1 MHTVKDQCAFVLAN
15 CPDEEA
21 GLFSYLQLYF
31 CLLSGF
37 KPLAFCI
44 LVLWASLLFSTIGI
58 AASDFFCVNLS
69 TIATI
74 LGMSE
79 SMAGVTF
86 LAFGNGSPDVF
97 STFAAMST
105 HSGSLAIG
113 ELIGAAG
120 FITAV
125 VAGSMALVRPFRVAK
140 KSFVRDLGF
149 FIVATSFSMVFLADG
164 HLHTWECAVMVAF
177 YIFYV
182 VTVVIWHW
190 YLSRTRKRRL
200 RDALARNHFNAI
212 SSSELDVDED
222 ADEEIGNTGRGRT
235 ISRNSLLEDFTA
247 LERDEEFFPND
258 LDEEADD
265 ETRDRWMAEI
275 SSNMRV
281 NRPKISNR
289 RSTVNPIRPS
299 LVGAL
304 EFRAVLSSLHKARSM
319 KSIPISLRRYSD
331 DPSLA
336 LAQQQQ
342 RPSTT
347 SDPRPS
353 QLPTNAHE
361 VIANRSF
368 EYSND
373 SDDQITSTRVRAVSA
388 NDAVDV
394 HRISSNAARLS
405 IPQIDY
411 LGPTPPP
418 IANLQNPRAHSSN
431 NTPTIHEPSG
441 LLIPSP
447 VYEIANPYQPP
458 SRSSTFS
465 TDHLAPPQDHR
476 DSFLPAYDYQGKV
489 QNSGTEA
496 SGPGIERQP
505 SGLSLP
511 GTAGSSPAVPF
522 PPYRDNPEFVP
533 FTSRP
538 ASLRLPPPSVGS
550 DSVFHDH
557 LYDRSSQRPI
567 SWWPYKVLPSPEILV
582 STLFPTLYS
591 WHNKNLWER
600 LLGVIAAPSVFLLA
614 ITLPVVE
621 STRGEDV
628 PDSTDYDPSLDI
640 GDENRQAPL
649 IGLTI
654 APPTSSEVTDDSE
667 HLLHTLDQREL
678 LVQPQGGAP
687 SDEASRVDAHITE
700 RGSRSHAARDGMSL
714 ERPAHSGPENA
725 SHIPLSRR
733 NTDLLAIETSGGL
746 LPSPPKGW
754 NRWLVS
760 TQIFTA
766 PVFVVLITW
775 ANIDPTLS
783 ARNFLI
789 PCLYTLLGS
798 SLILAVVLLTTS
810 EAKPPRYR
818 YILCFLGFIVSIA
831 WISTIA
837 NEVVGVLKAF
847 GVILGISDAILGL
860 TIFAVGNSL
869 GDLVAD
875 ITVAKLGFPV
885 MALSACFGGPMLN
898 ILLGIGLSGLYM
910 TMKHGNGK
918 HDKHSTVSLRYS
930 PYELDVASSLIISG
944 ITLLITLVGLL
955 IAVPLNRWQMDKKIG
970 WGLVTLWCCSTVI
983 NLTIE
988 IFGWAGTSTS

>member
-1 MHTVKDQCAFVLAN
+1 M
-15 CPDEEA
+15 
-21 GLFSYLQLYF
+21 
-31 CLLSGF
+31 
-37 KPLAFCI
+37 
-44 LVLWASLLFSTIGI
+44 LWAGLLFSTIGI
-58 AASDFFCVNLS
+58 AASDFFCINLS
-69 TIATI
+69 TIASI

-105 HSGSLAIG
+105 HSGSLAVG

-140 KSFVRDLGF
+140 KSFVRDIGF
-149 FIVATSFSMVFLADG
+149 FIVAASFSLVFLADG
-164 HLHTWECAVMVAF
+164 HLHLWECAIMVAF

-190 YLSRTRKRRL
+190 YLGRRRQRKL
-200 RDALARNHFNAI
+200 RDALARNHFNV
-212 SSSELDVDED
+212 LDSNEINIDQEVDE
-222 ADEEIGNTGRGRT
+222 ELGNTGRGRA
-235 ISRNSLLEDFTA
+235 ISRNSILEDFAA
-247 LERDEEFFPND
+247 LERDEEPFNNV
-258 LDEEADD
+258 LDHEADD

-281 NRPKISNR
+281 NRPQIVDR

-304 EFRAVLSSLHKARSM
+304 EFRAVLSSLHKSRNM
-319 KSIPISLRRYSD
+319 QTIPINLRRYSD
-331 DPSLA
+331 DPALT
-336 LAQQQQ
+336 LAQQQH
-342 RPSTT
+342 SLGTA
-347 SDPRPS
+347 SDPQLS
-353 QLPTNAHE
+353 QRHAHTDE
-361 VIANRSF
+361 AFTNRSF
-368 EYSND
+368 EHSSGSN
-373 SDDQITSTRVRAVSA
+373 SHNIVARVRAVSA
-388 NDAVDV
+388 NDASDLQ
-394 HRISSNAARLS
+394 RMPSKTERLAV
-405 IPQIDY
+405 PQIDF
-411 LGPTPPP
+411 LGPTPPHT
-418 IANLQNPRAHSSN
+418 AGLRAHPAVH
-431 NTPTIHEPSG
+431 TPTIQEPPSLG

-447 VYEIANPYQPP
+447 DDETTNFNQHS

-465 TDHLAPPQDHR
+465 SIHLAPPQDHR
-476 DSFLPAYDYQGKV
+476 DFLLPAYDSEGRAL
-489 QNSGTEA
+489 NNRTE
-496 SGPGIERQP
+496 SPERKIDRQF

-511 GTAGSSPAVPF
+511 GTAGSSPALPF
-522 PPYRDNPEFVP
+522 PPYRDDPDFIP

-538 ASLRLPPPSVGS
+538 PSLRLPPPSIGS
-550 DSVFHDH
+550 DSISHDQ
-557 LYDRSSQRPI
+557 LYNQSSHKRI
-567 SWWPYKVLPSPEILV
+567 SWWPYRILPSPGVLV

-591 WHNKNLWER
+591 WHNKSLWER

-614 ITLPVVE
+614 VTLPVVE
-621 STRGEDV
+621 TTREEDTSDTV
-628 PDSTDYDPSLDI
+628 DYDPSLVA
-640 GDENRQAPL
+640 GDGTGQTPL
-649 IGLTI
+649 IGSTI
-654 APPTSSEVTDDSE
+654 TPPTDNDTMIDLEGLSDTLPTSVHPQDGALRNGISPTDVHKVDRRSRNYATQNSMIIE
-667 HLLHTLDQREL
+667 RRAHNGLEAAIHT
-678 LVQPQGGAP
+678 
-687 SDEASRVDAHITE
+687 
-700 RGSRSHAARDGMSL
+700 
-714 ERPAHSGPENA
+714 
-725 SHIPLSRR
+725 PLSRR
-733 NTDLLAIETSGGL
+733 NTDLLAIQISGD
-746 LPSPPKGW
+746 LPPSSPKGW

-766 PVFVVLITW
+766 PVFVVLVTW

-783 ARNFLI
+783 ARNFFI

-798 SLILAVVLLTTS
+798 SLVLAIVLLTTN

-818 YILCFLGFIVSIA
+818 YLLCFLGFIVSIA

-875 ITVAKLGFPV
+875 ITVARLGYPV

-910 TMKHGNGK
+910 TIKHGNGV
-918 HDKHSTVSLRYS
+918 HDKHPSRPIKYK
-930 PYELDVASSLIISG
+930 PYELDVGGTLIISG

-955 IAVPLNRWQMDKKIG
+955 IVVPLNKWQMDRKIG
-970 WGLVTLWCCSTVI
+970 WGLVILWCCSTVV
-983 NLTIE
+983 NLSIE
-988 IFGWAGTSTS
+988 IFGLPSASM

>member
-1 MHTVKDQCAFVLAN
+1 MVHTVKDQCAFVLAN
-15 CPDEEA
+15 CRDEEA

-31 CLLSGF
+31 CHLSRF
-37 KPLAFCI
+37 KPLAFFI
-44 LVLWASLLFSTIGI
+44 LVLWAGLLFSTIGI

-149 FIVATSFSMVFLADG
+149 FIVAASFSMIFLADG
-164 HLHTWECAVMVAF
+164 RLHTWECAVMVVF

-190 YLSRTRKRRL
+190 YLSRRRQRRL
-200 RDALARNHFNAI
+200 RDTLARNHFNVL
-212 SSSELDVDED
+212 STSELDVDED
-222 ADEEIGNTGRGRT
+222 ADEEMGNTGRGRT

-247 LERDEEFFPND
+247 LERDEELLPND
-258 LDEEADD
+258 VDEEADD

-304 EFRAVLSSLHKARSM
+304 EFRAVLSSLHKARNM
-319 KSIPISLRRYSD
+319 QSIPISLRRYSD
-331 DPSLA
+331 DPSLT
-336 LAQQQQ
+336 LAHQQQ

-361 VIANRSF
+361 AIANRSF
-368 EYSND
+368 EYNND
-373 SDDQITSTRVRAVSA
+373 PNDHTTSTRIRAVSA

-394 HRISSNAARLS
+394 QRISSNTGKSS

-418 IANLQNPRAHSSN
+418 TASLQDPCASD
-431 NTPTIHEPSG
+431 NTPTIHEPPG

-447 VYEIANPYQPP
+447 VDEIANSYQPP

-465 TDHLAPPQDHR
+465 TDHLAPPLNLR
-476 DSFLPAYDYQGKV
+476 DSILPTYDYQSKV
-489 QNSGTEA
+489 QNSRTEGSA
-496 SGPGIERQP
+496 PGIERQS

-522 PPYRDNPEFVP
+522 PPYRDDPDFLP

-550 DSVFHDH
+550 DSVFHDQ
-557 LYDRSSQRPI
+557 LYDRSLQKPI
-567 SWWPYKVLPSPEILV
+567 SWWPYKVLPSPEILT

-591 WHNKNLWER
+591 WHKKNLWER

-621 STRGEDV
+621 STKGEDV

-640 GDENRQAPL
+640 GEEHRQAPL
-649 IGLTI
+649 IGPTI
-654 APPTSSEVTDDSE
+654 VPPINYEVTDNPE
-667 HLLHTLDQREL
+667 HLSNTLDQQEL
-678 LVQPQGGAP
+678 LVQPQGGAS
-687 SDEASRVDAHITE
+687 SDEASRADTQLTE
-700 RGSRSHAARDGMSL
+700 RGSRSPAARDGKSL
-714 ERPAHSGPENA
+714 ERPAHNGRENA

-733 NTDLLAIETSGGL
+733 STDLLAIETSGGL
-746 LPSPPKGW
+746 LPSSPKGW

-766 PVFVVLITW
+766 PIFVVLITW

-798 SLILAVVLLTTS
+798 SLILAIVLLTTS

-818 YILCFLGFIVSIA
+818 YLLCFLGFIVSIA

-860 TIFAVGNSL
+860 TIFAIGNSL

-875 ITVAKLGFPV
+875 ITVANLGFPV

-898 ILLGIGLSGLYM
+898 ILLGVGLSGLYM

-918 HDKHSTVSLRYS
+918 HNKHSTVSVNYS

-970 WGLVTLWCCSTVI
+970 WGLVTLWCCSTVV

-988 IFGWAGTSTS
+988 IFG